1 MSDHP
6 KRAPIAA
13 IASGAGAAGVGI
25 VRVSGAGTLKIA
37 QTLLGKLP
45 KHRFAHYAQFHEA
58 DGSAIDRGLLL
69 YFQGPNSFTGED
81 VLELH
86 AHGSPIVLGILLRRC
101 LALGASAARAGEF
114 SERAYLNGKLDLTQA
129 EAIADLIS
137 AQSERAARAAL
148 RSLDGEFSK
157 RVRAVLFELT
167 ALRTYIEALID
178 FPDEEIDFSHTREI
192 DARSQRLQKQ
202 LATLLFETRQGQRL
216 TDGLY
221 VVIAGPPNAGKSSL
235 MNSLAGSD
243 RAIVTPVPG
252 TTRDVLR
259 EALLIDGVPVTLVDT
274 AGLRDSPDV
283 IEAEGIRRAK
293 VEFERADLALLLI
306 GVDQAPDFDALAQ
319 SIPAGIPLLKIRSK
333 VDLPCSTPVS
343 VDLEIS
349 CSTEIGLTALKSRIL
364 ANTELSDGSGGSFS
378 ARSRHT
384 DALVRV
390 QQQVKLAM
398 EQRELGLELSAEEL
412 RLAQRALSE
421 ITGDFSTEDLLG
433 QIFSTFCI
441 GK

>member
-1 MSDHP
+1 MSAHP

-13 IASGAGAAGVGI
+13 IATGAGAAGVGI
-25 VRVSGAGTLKIA
+25 VRVSGAGTQQIA
-37 QTLLGKLP
+37 RTLLGKP
-45 KHRFAHYAQFHEA
+45 AKHRFAHYAQFHDD
-58 DGSAIDRGLLL
+58 DGVTIDSGLLI
-69 YFQGPNSFTGED
+69 YFRGPHSFTGED

-86 AHGSPIVLGILLRRC
+86 AHGSPVVLSMLLRRC
-101 LALGASAARAGEF
+101 LALGATAARAGEF
-114 SERAYLNGKLDLTQA
+114 SERAFLNGKLDLTQA
-129 EAIADLIS
+129 EAISDLIS

-148 RSLDGEFSK
+148 RSLDGEFSR
-157 RVRAVLFELT
+157 RVRAVLFELI

-192 DARSQRLQKQ
+192 DARHQRLQQ
-202 LATLLFETRQGQRL
+202 LLFSLLLAARQGQRL
-216 TDGLY
+216 SDGLY

-235 MNSLAGSD
+235 MNALAGSD

-259 EALLIDGVPVTLVDT
+259 ESLLIDGVPVTLVDT

-283 IEAEGIRRAK
+283 VEAEGIRRAK

-306 GVDQAPDFDALAQ
+306 GADQIPDFTALEQ
-319 SIPAGIPLLKIRSK
+319 SIAAGIPVLKIRSK
-333 VDLPCSTPVS
+333 SDLPCNTPAS

-349 CSTEIGLTALKSRIL
+349 CSTGLGLAQLKTRIL
-364 ANTELSDGSGGSFS
+364 ANAELSDGSAGSFS
-378 ARSRHT
+378 ARARHT
-384 DALVRV
+384 DALVLV
-390 QQQVKLAM
+390 QQHVEQAM
-398 EQRELGLELSAEEL
+398 AQREFGLELSAEEL
-412 RLAQRALSE
+412 RLAQRVLSE

>member
-1 MSDHP
+1 M
-6 KRAPIAA
+6 RAPIAA

-25 VRVSGAGTLKIA
+25 VRVSGAGTAQIA
-37 QTLLGKLP
+37 QTLLGKP
-45 KHRFAHYAQFHEA
+45 PVNRFAHYAQFHDA
-58 DGSAIDRGLLL
+58 DGTVIDRGLLL
-69 YFQGPNSFTGED
+69 YFHGPHSFTGED

-86 AHGSPIVLGILLRRC
+86 AHGSPIVLSMLLRRC
-101 LALGASAARAGEF
+101 LALGATAARAGEF

-148 RSLDGEFSK
+148 RSLDGEFSR

-178 FPDEEIDFSHTREI
+178 FPDEEIDFSHSREI
-192 DARSQRLQKQ
+192 DARQQRLQQ
-202 LATLLFETRQGQRL
+202 LLDALLLEARQGQRL
-216 TDGLY
+216 NDGLY

-235 MNSLAGSD
+235 MNALAGSD

-259 EALLIDGVPVTLVDT
+259 ESLLIDGVPVTLVDT

-283 IEAEGIRRAK
+283 VEAEGIRRAK

-306 GVDQAPDFDALAQ
+306 GTDQAPDFAALAQ
-319 SIPAGIPLLKIRSK
+319 SISPGIPLLKIRSK
-333 VDLPCSTPVS
+333 SDLPCKTPVP
-343 VDLEIS
+343 VDLSIS
-349 CSTEIGLTALKSRIL
+349 CSTGNGLTDLKARIL
-364 ANTELSDGSGGSFS
+364 ANTELGDGSAGSFS
-378 ARSRHT
+378 ARARHT
-384 DALVRV
+384 EALLTV
-390 QQQVKLAM
+390 QRQVQYAM
-398 EQRELGLELSAEEL
+398 AQREFGLELSAEEL

>member
-1 MSDHP
+1 MSAHP

-13 IASGAGAAGVGI
+13 IASAAGAAGVGI
-25 VRVSGAGTLKIA
+25 VRVSGAGTQQIA
-37 QTLLGKLP
+37 ASLLGKPP
-45 KHRFAHYAQFHEA
+45 KHRYAHYAQFHEA
-58 DGSAIDRGLLL
+58 DGSTIDRGLLL

-86 AHGSPIVLGILLRRC
+86 AHGSPIVLGMLLRRC

-192 DARSQRLQKQ
+192 DARTQRLQKQ
-202 LATLLFETRQGQRL
+202 LSTLLLETRQGQRL

-235 MNSLAGSD
+235 MNALAGND

-259 EALLIDGVPVTLVDT
+259 ESLLIEGVPVTLVDT

-283 IEAEGIRRAK
+283 VEAEGIRRAK

-306 GVDQAPDFDALAQ
+306 GADQAPDFDALAQ

-333 VDLPCSTPVS
+333 TDLPNRTPVS

-349 CSTEIGLTALKSRIL
+349 CSTGIGLSELKARIL

-378 ARSRHT
+378 ARARHT

-390 QQQVKLAM
+390 QQQLEHAM
-398 EQRELGLELSAEEL
+398 AQREFGLELSAEEL

-421 ITGDFSTEDLLG
+421 ITGDFSNEDLLG